1 MDDPSIGPG
10 GVAHR
15 GRFRVSIATML
26 MLVLTAA
33 AASAFFAEVREH
45 SGTFGSNTSI
55 WKIDVPILATVAI
68 ASTAVALGS
77 MKGHSLVQMM
87 LQATLAYLG
96 YLSLIWLGEAKME
109 RPLLYWF
116 QVSFAL
122 TVALPML
129 IRRSVKAR
137 MPRGPRR
144 TWWKR
149 TLEAIV
155 FSFLNMLL
163 IIAGMMAQLYAAEI
177 GGSF

>member
-1 MDDPSIGPG
+1 MDDPAIGQD

-33 AASAFFAEVREH
+33 VASAFFAEVREH
-45 SGTFGSNTSI
+45 GGSSTPV
-55 WKIDVPILATVAI
+55 WKIDLPTLATVAI

-77 MKGHSLVQMM
+77 MKGHSPVQMM

-116 QVSFAL
+116 QASFAL

-149 TLEAIV
+149 TMEAIV

-163 IIAGMMAQLYAAEI
+163 IVAGAMAQLYIAEI
-177 GGSF
+177 VGSF